1 MQRDSNQR
9 DSDQRDA
16 HRDSNRDS
24 NRPEAKQ
31 SAPLPGSTTVTA
43 TALGTWPGTDPAE
56 ATRIIRGE
64 LGDPHL
70 PFLVELPAR
79 GPGADALGRTA
90 ALLVDLAVDVQPHG
104 WRLVPRPGKDHRR
117 AVSLLGRDINA
128 LADVAGVEESP
139 GTALKISLR
148 GPLSLAAG
156 LYLHSGE
163 RALTDAGARRE
174 LLQSLTAG
182 AAAFVA
188 RAREA
193 VPGADII
200 VQLDEPDIADVLGG
214 TIPTASGYRTLRSV
228 PAAEV
233 SSAWHQMIEALRAA
247 GAAQTVLRLPE
258 AARSGAL
265 RAGAQNPFALALG
278 AGADGAAL
286 PAAGLTGQDWE
297 AIAEAVESGSS
308 IWLGVLPV
316 PGGGSEPRQ
325 VKALVEDVLRPWSK
339 IGLPVTALPA
349 LRLTPAAELAE
360 ASPSSARQVL
370 SRLTQ
375 TAEALT
381 QVAAEG

>member
-1 MQRDSNQR
+1 MQRDSDKRESGKR
-9 DSDQRDA
+9 DPRDPHRQDTDAQGPDQHA
-16 HRDSNRDS
+16 
-24 NRPEAKQ
+24 
-31 SAPLPGSTTVTA
+31 STTVTA
-43 TALGTWPGTDPAE
+43 TALGSWPGTDPAE

-117 AVSLLGRDINA
+117 AVSLLGQDINA
-128 LADVAGVEESP
+128 LADVAGLEERP
-139 GTALKISLR
+139 GKALKVSLR

-163 RALTDAGARRE
+163 RALSDAGARRE
-174 LLQSLTAG
+174 LLQSLAAG
-182 AAAFVA
+182 AADFIA
-188 RAREA
+188 RVREA

-214 TIPTASGYRTLRSV
+214 TIPTASGYRTLRAV
-228 PAAEV
+228 PASEV
-233 SSAWHQMIEALRAA
+233 SSAWQQMIEALSGA

-265 RAGAQNPFALALG
+265 RAGAQSPFALALG

-286 PAAGLTGQDWE
+286 PAEGLTGRDWE
-297 AIAEAVESGSS
+297 GIAEAVEDGRSL
-308 IWLGVLPV
+308 WLGVLPV
-316 PGGGSEPRQ
+316 PGDANAEPRQ

-349 LRLTPAAELAE
+349 LRLTPAGELAE
-360 ASPSSARQVL
+360 ASPSSARRVL